1 MAIDQ
6 HFPDCRSPRHCEFFS
21 LFFFFLFFFFSNL
34 SLVPHSILHTLHPMT
49 KQRNEDIST
58 HHANLDRSI
67 VSERSNSVKG
77 ISCSWLIPACLLS
90 PARYWLVPGFVFLDS
105 VWTGEHG
112 VMTSLAK
119 IGLGGVHVVV
129 VPLAA
134 LLEIEELSFLWL
146 SVC

>member
-6 HFPDCRSPRHCEFFS
+6 HFPDCRSPRHCESFCCFV
-21 LFFFFLFFFFSNL
+21 FSNL
-34 SLVPHSILHTLHPMT
+34 SLVPHSILHTSTLYPIT
-49 KQRNEDIST
+49 KQRNEGIST
-58 HHANLDRSI
+58 QDANLDRSM
-67 VSERSNSVKG
+67 VSKRSNSVKG
-77 ISCSWLIPACLLS
+77 ISCSWLIPACLPS

-105 VWTGEHG
+105 VWTWEHG

-119 IGLGGVHVVV
+119 IRLGGVHAVVVVV